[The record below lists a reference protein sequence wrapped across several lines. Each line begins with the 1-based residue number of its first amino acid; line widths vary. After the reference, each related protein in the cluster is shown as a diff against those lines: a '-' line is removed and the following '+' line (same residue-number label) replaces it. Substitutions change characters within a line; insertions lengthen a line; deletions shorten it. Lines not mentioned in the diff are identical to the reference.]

1 MRRAGAAARGITLIE
16 VLIAMTVSMV
26 VMIAVYQTL
35 AASEGYRRAATGG
48 GDATFN
54 GSIGLYTLQRDARM
68 AGFGLNT
75 ASLLGCRVLS
85 YDGGVDPAREFNFI
99 LAPMTITEGA
109 SGAPDAIE
117 FSYSSTDNVPAPIRL
132 TQAMPSATS
141 DLHVENGFGITSGHL
156 MIVAEGGQDCTLMQ
170 ATNTPTLEP
179 VGRQDL
185 LKHESGSYRSPIGTT
200 VASRYNK
207 PGGMGPNYSLSAVMF
222 PIGPAPSVNRYS
234 IQNETL
240 VVDQVLQA
248 TQALPVAASIVQL
261 QAQYG
266 KDTNGDGIIDA
277 WDEVTPN
284 NSNGWGSVLA
294 VRMALVSR
302 SAVAERPDAAG
313 VCQATTTAPS
323 WSGGAL
329 DLSQRADWR
338 CFHYR
343 VFESTISLRNMIW
356 RPV

>member
-1 MRRAGAAARGITLIE
+1 VRRARAASRGITLIE
-16 VLIAMTVSMV
+16 ILIAMTVSMV
-26 VMIAVYQTL
+26 VMLAVYQTL

-54 GSIGLYTLQRDARM
+54 GSIALFTLQHDARM

-75 ASLLGCRVLS
+75 TALLGCRVLS
-85 YDGGVDPAREFNFI
+85 YDGGVDPVREFTFT
-99 LAPMTITEGA
+99 LAPVTITQGA
-109 SGAPDAIE
+109 GTAPDSIE

-141 DLHVENGFGITSGHL
+141 DLHIENAFGIISGHL

-170 ATNTPTLEP
+170 ATNTPSLESA
-179 VGRQDL
+179 GLQDL
-185 LKHESGSYRSPIGTT
+185 LKHGSGTYRSPIGTT

-207 PGGMGPNYSLSAVMF
+207 PGGMGPNYSLSGVVF

-234 IQNETL
+234 VQNETL

-248 TQALPVAASIVQL
+248 TTALPVAASIVQF

-266 KDTNGDGIIDA
+266 KDNDNDGVIDV

-284 NSNGWGSVLA
+284 TANGWAGVLA
-294 VRMALVSR
+294 IRMALASR
-302 SAVAERPDAAG
+302 SAVAERPDADG
-313 VCQATTTAPS
+313 VCQATTVAPD
-323 WSGGAL
+323 WAGGAL
-329 DLSQRADWR
+329 DLSARADWR
-338 CFHYR
+338 CFRYR
-343 VFESTISLRNMIW
+343 VFESTVSLRNMIW